1 MKRQQMKGTDW
12 NKVKRLT
19 AIGAIYIL
27 VVIAAFGTG
36 TFNPNEFTLNK
47 IKDQI
52 EEKFVKR
59 AINLGLHEPEFVFN
73 DDETFIVA
81 VNKCVDYLNF
91 TTKHEDRI
99 PSSLLI
105 AMAGIES
112 GWGTSRFA
120 KEGNALFGVR
130 TWDEKVP
137 QMKPLDL
144 PDAKFGVKTYI
155 TKCQSVADVIA
166 ILNKHPAYE
175 EFRLERS
182 RQLGFVDEWNYDEL
196 VPHIAPWST
205 NENYVAIILD
215 TIKNRQ
221 LP

>member
-1 MKRQQMKGTDW
+1 MSKVSKFIGTIKG
-12 NKVKRLT
+12 KLIIVGI
-19 AIGAIYIL
+19 A
-27 VVIAAFGTG
+27 VVALASAFATG
-36 TFNPNEFTLNK
+36 TFHPNPYTLNK
-47 IKDQI
+47 LVYKI
-52 EEKFVKR
+52 ENVLLER
-59 AINLGLHEPEFVFN
+59 AKKLGLHEPDFKYN
-73 DDETFIVA
+73 SPETFIEA
-81 VNKCVDYLNF
+81 VSSCVDYLNF
-91 TTKHEDRI
+91 NVHQDQRI
-99 PSSLLI
+99 PKGLII

-155 TKCQSVADVIA
+155 TKCQSIADVIA
-166 ILNKHPAYE
+166 ILNRHPAYE
-175 EFRLERS
+175 EFRLERA

-215 TIKNRQ
+215 TIKARQ

>member
-1 MKRQQMKGTDW
+1 MKGIDW
-12 NKVKRLT
+12 NKAKRIAIVT
-19 AIGAIYIL
+19 AVCIL
-27 VVIAAFGTG
+27 VVSTAFVTG
-36 TFNPNEFTLNK
+36 TFNPNKFTLNK

-59 AINLGLHEPEFVFN
+59 AIDLGLHEPEFVYN
-73 DDETFIVA
+73 DDATFMVA
-81 VNKCVDYLNF
+81 VTKCVDYLNF

-99 PSSLLI
+99 PSALLI

-137 QMKPLDL
+137 QLKPLDL
-144 PDAKFGVKTYI
+144 PDAKFGVKTYV
-155 TKCQSVADVIA
+155 TKCQSVKDVID
-166 ILNKHPAYE
+166 ILNRHPAYE
-175 EFRLERS
+175 EFRLERA
-182 RQLGFVDEWNYDEL
+182 RQLGFIDEWNYPKL
-196 VPHIAPWST
+196 VQHIAPWST
-205 NENYVAIILD
+205 NEMYVDIILD
-215 TIKNRQ
+215 TIERRQ